1 MAVDRGIVDLQLQ
14 ALGESARWEERE
26 LRDLPAVLHAGEQVL
41 ALARGKIARVRWL
54 RRSWLIVVTQNRLLC
69 LRSAAGG
76 GWRQLEV
83 SADQITR
90 VALRVGPFRGR
101 VVLVAGGRKYRLLV
115 PRADAY
121 ALRGALVSQLRPQPE
136 ALTRFAPARMMQRL
150 MDHVLALP
158 AAALGPMAGAG
169 VQVAR
174 LEAPLLEE
182 RVQSLEQQVA
192 DLRQQL
198 DFIEQLLHE
207 RHAAAA
213 AAARSATDAR
223 RPGEGTG

>member
-1 MAVDRGIVDLQLQ
+1 MPVDRGIVDLQLQ

-26 LRDLPAVLHAGEQVL
+26 LRDLPAVLHPGEQIL
-41 ALARGKIARVRWL
+41 AVARGKIARVRWL

-69 LRSAAGG
+69 LRSTAGG
-76 GWRQLEV
+76 GWRQVEV
-83 SADQITR
+83 GADQITR
-90 VALRVGPFRGR
+90 VAMRVGPFRGR

-115 PRADAY
+115 PRAHAY

-136 ALTRFAPARMMQRL
+136 LTRFGPARMMHRL

-158 AAALGPMAGAG
+158 AAALGPLGMANAP
-169 VQVAR
+169 VAR
-174 LEAPLLEE
+174 LEGPLLEE

-198 DFIEQLLHE
+198 EFVEELLHG
-207 RHAAAA
+207 RHATPAAPAAA
-213 AAARSATDAR
+213 VGAR
-223 RPGEGTG
+223 RLEEGAG